1 LLYGTSVAWGVGTG
15 IWLDALFEIED
26 PGLRFI
32 LPGVFG
38 VAAPVAV
45 FLADRP
51 AMPEG
56 LPSAIAAGMIIGA
69 GEGLGI
75 ASTQWVVA
83 DEENEWGFKGLAT
96 SEFIGSTVGGAGG
109 AVFYYFLK
117 PHPKNNVFITSSIF
131 WGALIGSEFGGGASG
146 SFALWGET
154 NDSVATGGLIGF
166 NVALVGAAGL
176 SAFWTPS
183 WDQIGWMWGG
193 LAIGSVVTAPVYIF
207 YAGSDYDPRRG
218 LIFQGVAG
226 ALGIGA
232 GALIGRPDKRG
243 AIAEKEELEH
253 PKFARVLGGNFMP
266 VEQGIGAS
274 VYGELW

>member
-1 LLYGTSVAWGVGTG
+1 LLYVTAAAWGVGTG

-32 LPGVFG
+32 LPGILG
-38 VAAPVAV
+38 IAAPVAV

-75 ASTQWVVA
+75 ASTQWVTSE
-83 DEENEWGFKGLAT
+83 EENEWGFKGLAT
-96 SEFIGSTVGGAGG
+96 SEFIGSTVGGVGG
-109 AVFYYFLK
+109 GLFYYFLK
-117 PHPKNNVFITSSIF
+117 PHPKNNVFLTSSVF
-131 WGALIGSEFGGGASG
+131 WGSLIGSEFGGGASE
-146 SFALWGET
+146 SFALWGDT
-154 NDSVATGGLIGF
+154 NDSVAVGGLIGF

-193 LAIGSVVTAPVYIF
+193 LAIGSVITAPVYIF

-226 ALGIGA
+226 TLGLAA
-232 GALIGRPDKRG
+232 GALIGRPDKKG
-243 AIAEKEELEH
+243 ALVKQELER
-253 PKFARVLGGNFMP
+253 PKFARILGGGLHP
-266 VEQGIGAS
+266 VDGGLGVSA
-274 VYGELW
+274 YGELW